1 VQKTRTGK
9 EKTRQAE
16 KGGRKRSVG
25 KKPHI
30 DIGGHARKAK
40 KKAKK
45 AKKAKKK
52 ARRKKSE
59 TGKRNETTK

>member
-16 KGGRKRSVG
+16 KGGKKRSVG

-45 AKKAKKK
+45 AKKK
-52 ARRKKSE
+52 ARRKK
-59 TGKRNETTK
+59 K

>member
-16 KGGRKRSVG
+16 KGGKKRSVG

-52 ARRKKSE
+52 ARRKK
-59 TGKRNETTK
+59 K